1 MLYSSRD
8 CRHGLT
14 ARCLRPMVLVQH
26 ARANPRRAI
35 FVKNRRRCRIAVSD
49 RTAARG
55 SPAPSPPEAERAASS
70 PKSAYGTN
78 RQCQHFS
85 GLLAGSA
92 KKLGWWSGLP
102 QSGARCPRLWTR
114 TQGCKDCVS
123 PCSTAVRRPHGP
135 KARSLIPD
143 EPIHPCTGVRNAT
156 LTRRA
161 ETPQVALF
169 MSGAVPSD

>member
-1 MLYSSRD
+1 M
-8 CRHGLT
+8 
-14 ARCLRPMVLVQH
+14 QQ

-92 KKLGWWSGLP
+92 KKTGLVERASTVGGSMP
-102 QSGARCPRLWTR
+102 PTVDTDARL
-114 TQGCKDCVS
+114 QGLRKSLLDCG
-123 PCSTAVRRPHGP
+123 STTA
-135 KARSLIPD
+135 
-143 EPIHPCTGVRNAT
+143 
-156 LTRRA
+156 RA
-161 ETPQVALF
+161 EGPFTYSRRTYPPVHGSAKCDTHPKGRDTAGGSVHEWRGPERLARDSPNQHGLF
-169 MSGAVPSD
+169 SFPAYV